1 MTKGTLESRMNRA
14 TTNFLTRFI
23 NRSTVK
29 WLYFGLGVKRW
40 LVLLFFGV
48 TILGLGFAVVL
59 VNIYRE
65 SPLPDIFY
73 YLTLQFIPRLER
85 GILIGAIGIVLIL
98 IAIVKLSE
106 SLLSA
111 FVTDD
116 INVVEVLYRKR
127 ARRRGPK
134 IVAIGGGTG
143 LSTLLRGIKEYT
155 DRLTAIVTVADD
167 GGSSG
172 KLRRTLGVLPPGD
185 IRQCIAALADS
196 EPLVTQLFQYRF
208 GEGTGLDGHSFGNL
222 FIAAMAGVT
231 GNFERAILESS
242 RVLAVRG
249 QILPSTLQNVTLN
262 ADTRDPEP
270 TGNGLARVTGESE
283 IAHRGRPIERVYLEP
298 EHAPAYP
305 GVVRAILDADLI
317 VVGPGSLYTSVL
329 PNLLVDDIHRALE
342 SSNALKV
349 YICNVATQPGET
361 DHFTIGDHFDA
372 LTQHVG
378 AGIFTHVIANN
389 NWSFQYPE
397 HTKSEMVRP
406 RENGT
411 PKFKLILADLVDE
424 AQPWRH
430 DPKKLAMEILKC
442 YEKNKIASR
451 KIDT

>member
-1 MTKGTLESRMNRA
+1 MTRLNPPNPLA
-14 TTNFLTRFI
+14 RFV
-23 NRSTVK
+23 NRSTLK

-40 LVLLFFGV
+40 LVLLFLGV
-48 TILGLGFAVVL
+48 TILGLGFAVLL

-85 GILIGAIGIVLIL
+85 GIFMGAIGVGL
-98 IAIVKLSE
+98 IAVAVVKLSE

-111 FVTDD
+111 FVADD

-143 LSTLLRGIKEYT
+143 LSTLLRGLKEHT

-172 KLRRTLGVLPPGD
+172 TLRRQLGVLPPGD

-249 QILPSTLQNVTLN
+249 QILPSTLENMTLC
-262 ADTRDPEP
+262 ADTRDPAP
-270 TGNGLARVTGESE
+270 AGSGLARVAGESE
-283 IAHRGRPIERVYLEP
+283 ISHRGRPIERVYLEP
-298 EHAPAYP
+298 EHVPAYP

-317 VVGPGSLYTSVL
+317 VAGPGSLYTSVL
-329 PNLLVDDIHRALE
+329 PNLLVDQVRSALGA
-342 SSNALKV
+342 SNALKV
-349 YICNVATQPGET
+349 YVCNVATQPGET
-361 DHFTIGDHFDA
+361 DHFSVEDHLDA
-372 LTQHVG
+372 LVEHVG
-378 AGIFTHVIANN
+378 SGIFTRVFANN
-389 NWSFQYPE
+389 NFAVSFPE
-397 HTKSEMVRP
+397 HSNSQMVRT
-406 RENGT
+406 RDDG
-411 PKFKLILADLVDE
+411 KSDMIIVGDLVDE

-430 DPKKLAMEILKC
+430 DPVKLASAILKC
-442 YEKNKIASR
+442 YQSSKQS
-451 KIDT
+451 